1 MDNQQVTLVAIL
13 DLSAAFDCV
22 DHDILLSKLQSSF
35 GLGGITL
42 TWILSCLTDRSQ
54 RVLFNGSLSIVV
66 MFSFG
71 VPQRSVLGPLLFLLY
86 AAEIFD
92 IIASFGLSGHTYA
105 DDSQLY
111 ISVPASESQTVAAQ
125 LAPYVKSLDQW
136 MGFNRLKL
144 NAHKTQLFWIGTGQQ
159 LAKQTTI

>member
-1 MDNQQVTLVAIL
+1 MDNEQVTLLALL
-13 DLSAAFDCV
+13 DLSAAFYCV

-54 RVLFNGSLSIVV
+54 RVL
-66 MFSFG
+66 
-71 VPQRSVLGPLLFLLY
+71 
-86 AAEIFD
+86 
-92 IIASFGLSGHTYA
+92 
-105 DDSQLY
+105 
-111 ISVPASESQTVAAQ
+111 
-125 LAPYVKSLDQW
+125 LDQW